1 MSFDAEKFYSE
12 FRDKAFKKYR
22 IRIHEYDPFVLEI
35 LLMEQFVAYLQD
47 ESDQT
52 VLMHEERMS
61 DIAEKWQK
69 REEQIAEN
77 FTAMLNRQS
86 AQMDAAAKG
95 VFKDAMQKAVETTVH
110 KIRDTFV
117 AQNSDEIK
125 TALKWLKTVCVINVI
140 AVTAG
145 AVSLCCMLCR

>member
-12 FRDKAFKKYR
+12 FRDKAFKKYQ

-35 LLMEQFVAYLQD
+35 LLMEQFVAYLKD
-47 ESDQT
+47 DSDQT
-52 VLMHEERMS
+52 VLINEEPMS
-61 DIAEKWQK
+61 ATAETSQK

-95 VFKDAMQKAVETTVH
+95 VFKDAMQKAVEATVH
-110 KIRDTFV
+110 KIREIFA
-117 AQNSDEIK
+117 AQTSDEIK
-125 TALKWLKTVCVINVI
+125 TALRWLKTVCVINVV

-145 AVSLCCMLCR
+145 AVSLCCMLYR